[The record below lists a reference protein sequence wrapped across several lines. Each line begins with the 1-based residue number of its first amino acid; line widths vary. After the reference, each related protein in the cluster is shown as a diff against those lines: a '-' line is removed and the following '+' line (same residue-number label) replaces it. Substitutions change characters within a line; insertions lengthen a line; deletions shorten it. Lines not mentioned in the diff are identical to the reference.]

1 MEKNILISKNQK
13 KEKLDNDLIINY
25 SLLHHPIKLKSKKDS
40 KKDWIEKMDFVIKE
54 SEETTTPKKN
64 STKESN
70 KDEANAINIIKDFT
84 KQINIQKNFMLYPV
98 NQKTNNEQKQSKN
111 SIDSQSPK
119 KISPI
124 YYKTIQKSK
133 KEKLMHKSK
142 SNPTFNSSQE
152 MNMESNFMKLGAEAN
167 IYTANANYIQN
178 KKILLF
184 DKYNYDNNEYK
195 PDRAKLFD
203 MTRMPKI
210 PKKDSFV
217 YKTTNFRV
225 GHLINWNNNT
235 YDFGKIM
242 NFNNISSFDFNLKKK
257 D

>member
-25 SLLHHPIKLKSKKDS
+25 SLLHHPIKLKSKKDG

-98 NQKTNNEQKQSKN
+98 NQKTNNEQKKSKN

-142 SNPTFNSSQE
+142 SNP
-152 MNMESNFMKLGAEAN
+152 
-167 IYTANANYIQN
+167 IIIN
-178 KKILLF
+178 K
-184 DKYNYDNNEYK
+184 
-195 PDRAKLFD
+195 
-203 MTRMPKI
+203 
-210 PKKDSFV
+210 
-217 YKTTNFRV
+217 
-225 GHLINWNNNT
+225 
-235 YDFGKIM
+235 
-242 NFNNISSFDFNLKKK
+242 
-257 D
+257 